1 MYLWFSKSITLPSC
15 ATNAGTSD
23 WGKVGSYMDIK
34 VEVVIW
40 MNYLKHVLGIELRV
54 ITIKNLNNNVMCHR
68 ILSGSDAY
76 KARFGFEMDLR

>member
-1 MYLWFSKSITLPSC
+1 
-15 ATNAGTSD
+15 
-23 WGKVGSYMDIK
+23 
-34 VEVVIW
+34 